1 MARRKPA
8 YQKNKQNYIGM
19 FSVTLVV
26 FTMCVIMLF
35 GMISLSNKKKEY
47 DSKIDLLNS
56 QIEEENKRA
65 EDLEE
70 YEKYTKTSAYV
81 EEVAKE
87 RLGLVYEDEIIFQ
100 PEE

>member
-1 MARRKPA
+1 
-8 YQKNKQNYIGM
+8 
-19 FSVTLVV
+19 
-26 FTMCVIMLF
+26 MCVIMLF
-35 GMISLSNKKKEY
+35 GMISLNNKKKEY
-47 DSKIDLLNS
+47 DSKINTLNS